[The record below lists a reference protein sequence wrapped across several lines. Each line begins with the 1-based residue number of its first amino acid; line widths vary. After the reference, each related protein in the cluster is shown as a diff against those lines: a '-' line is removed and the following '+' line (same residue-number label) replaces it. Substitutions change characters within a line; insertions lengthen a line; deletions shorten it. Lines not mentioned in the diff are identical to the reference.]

1 MYTDEDLYAAVKD
14 GVLDEAAVERFRN
27 FVSGR
32 AHTRLVDEENFRLIS
47 GFNDIFVSIAAFI
60 LLASAGWVF
69 GLQSPAL
76 GFCVVALLSW
86 GLSVFFVKRRKLAL
100 PAVLLL
106 ASFVLSTVAFLVF
119 AQVAAGIEKDT
130 AIMVATAIGAV
141 AAWAH
146 WHQFYVPI
154 TVAAGV
160 ASLLAFL
167 LALLMQIEGLREFTN
182 YFLCSAGL
190 ATFLLAMR
198 WDAQDVDRTT
208 RKSDVA
214 FWLHLLAAPL
224 IVHPVFS
231 ALGLFDG
238 NGGLF
243 GIAAVIV
250 LYLLLAVVSITVDRR
265 ALMVSS
271 LIYVVYA
278 LGELFETYGSLSS
291 SLAISGL
298 FIGSMLLLLS
308 AFWHRSR
315 EILLHVLPQVVGRYV
330 PPTN

>member
-76 GFCVVALLSW
+76 GFCVVA
-86 GLSVFFVKRRKLAL
+86 
-100 PAVLLL
+100 
-106 ASFVLSTVAFLVF
+106 FLVF

-130 AIMVATAIGAV
+130 AIMVATAIGAI

-146 WHQFYVPI
+146 WHQFHVPI

-182 YFLCSAGL
+182 YFLCCAGL

-278 LGELFETYGSLSS
+278 FGELFETYGSLSS
-291 SLAISGL
+291 SLAISWL

>member
-1 MYTDEDLYAAVKD
+1 MYTDEDLYAAVKA
-14 GVLDEAAVERFRN
+14 GVLDETAVERFRRYVAN
-27 FVSGR
+27 R
-32 AHTRLVDEENFRLIS
+32 ADTQSVDEENFRLIS

-69 GLQSPAL
+69 GVQSPAL

-100 PAVLLL
+100 PAVFLL

-130 AIMVATAIGAV
+130 AIIVATAIGAV

-146 WHQFYVPI
+146 WHQFHVPI

-167 LALLMQIEGLREFTN
+167 LALLVQIEGFREVIN
-182 YFLCSAGL
+182 YFLCGAGL
-190 ATFLLAMR
+190 ATFLLAMA
-198 WDAQDVDRTT
+198 WDSRDLARKT
-208 RKSDVA
+208 RQSDVA

-224 IVHPVFS
+224 IVHPIFS
-231 ALGLFDG
+231 GLGLFDG
-238 NGGLF
+238 NGGLYS
-243 GIAAVIV
+243 IAAVIA

-278 LGELFETYGSLSS
+278 FRELFETYGAVSS

-308 AFWHRSR
+308 AFWHSSR
-315 EILLHVLPQVVGRYV
+315 TVLLAVMPVKLTRYV
-330 PPTN
+330 PPIS

>member
-1 MYTDEDLYAAVKD
+1 ML
-14 GVLDEAAVERFRN
+14 
-27 FVSGR
+27 
-32 AHTRLVDEENFRLIS
+32 
-47 GFNDIFVSIAAFI
+47 
-60 LLASAGWVF
+60 
-69 GLQSPAL
+69 
-76 GFCVVALLSW
+76 
-86 GLSVFFVKRRKLAL
+86 
-100 PAVLLL
+100 
-106 ASFVLSTVAFLVF
+106 
-119 AQVAAGIEKDT
+119 
-130 AIMVATAIGAV
+130 ATAIGAI

-146 WHQFYVPI
+146 WHQFHVPI

-182 YFLCSAGL
+182 YFLCCAGL

-278 LGELFETYGSLSS
+278 FGELFETYGSLSS